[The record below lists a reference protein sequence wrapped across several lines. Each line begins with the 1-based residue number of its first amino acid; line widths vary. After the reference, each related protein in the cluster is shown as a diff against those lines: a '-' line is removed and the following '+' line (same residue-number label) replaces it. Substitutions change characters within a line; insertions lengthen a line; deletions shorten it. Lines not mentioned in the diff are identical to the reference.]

1 MIILDTNLV
10 SEPMRRAP
18 DQRVLNWIDAQT
30 LNTLY
35 LTAISTAELRAGV
48 AVLPSGKRRDSLH
61 YDLENTVLP
70 HFTDRILAFDWACTP
85 AYAKV
90 LASSRKT
97 GRAIGKADAFIA
109 AIALTHDYAVATRN
123 TEPFRAAGIRVINP
137 WKY

>member
-1 MIILDTNLV
+1 VIILDTNLV

-18 DQRVLNWIDAQT
+18 DQCVLNWIDAQT

-48 AVLPSGKRRDSLH
+48 ALLPSGKRRDSLH

-70 HFTDRILAFDWACTP
+70 HFTDRILAFDLACTP

-90 LASSRKT
+90 LARSRKT

-109 AIALTHDYAVATRN
+109 AIVLTHDYAVATRD
-123 TEPFRAAGIRVINP
+123 TKPFQAAGVRVINP

>member
-48 AVLPSGKRRDSLH
+48 AVLPSSKRRDSLH
-61 YDLENTVLP
+61 YDLENTILP
-70 HFTDRILAFDWACTP
+70 LFADRILAFDFACTA
-85 AYAKV
+85 AYAEA
-90 LASSRKT
+90 LARSRRS

-109 AIALTHDYAVATRN
+109 AIALTHDYAVATRD
-123 TEPFRAAGIRVINP
+123 TEPFRGAGVRVINP
-137 WKY
+137 WE